1 MDLLTPETDAARLRE
16 RLAHTAETGG
26 RLVACLCAEWC
37 GTCKSYR
44 KTFADLAAQHP
55 ADCFVWIDIETHAD
69 HLGDVDIEN
78 FPTLLIQSA
87 SAAKNV
93 QFYGTVLPHANV
105 LERML
110 ARDGGTAHAAEE
122 VPEVLDWLQQ
132 TGTPPGSSGRATL
145 APAD

>member
-1 MDLLTPETDAARLRE
+1 MTLFSPEHHRNELAARLD
-16 RLAHTAETGG
+16 AVAQAGG

-37 GTCKSYR
+37 GTCKAYR
-44 KTFADLAAQHP
+44 QTFADLAQQHP

-87 SAAKNV
+87 NRGTV

-105 LERML
+105 AARMLERN
-110 ARDGGTAHAAEE
+110 DESVGGGEE
-122 VPEVLDWLQQ
+122 VPEVLAWLR
-132 TGTPPGSSGRATL
+132 TLPLPPGETGRAAL